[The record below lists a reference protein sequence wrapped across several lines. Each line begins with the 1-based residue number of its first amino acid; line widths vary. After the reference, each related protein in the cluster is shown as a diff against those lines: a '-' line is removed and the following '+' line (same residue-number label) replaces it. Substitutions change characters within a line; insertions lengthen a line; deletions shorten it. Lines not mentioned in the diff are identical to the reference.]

1 MGVKLRLEGVSGDD
15 VVELL
20 SLGLYRWIDR
30 WRWHW
35 GFDCCGVPSWI
46 EAVERV
52 SGAFVWVARGTQEHD
67 HPLTIDHSHGNY
79 NPPVGNAA

>member
-1 MGVKLRLEGVSGDD
+1 MGKLRLEGVSGDD

-30 WRWHW
+30 WRWHR
-35 GFDCCGVPSWI
+35 GFDCCEVPSWI

-52 SGAFVWVARGTQEHD
+52 SGAFVWVARVFWAYG
-67 HPLTIDHSHGNY
+67 PMFVWSRIAL
-79 NPPVGNAA
+79 VGWAL